1 MKKMDIKK
9 ILVPVDFSE
18 TSEIAMNEA
27 ITLARLLKADLFL
40 IHVIEYNGYYFTVV
54 PESQIFLPSF
64 PELEKVVQKRM
75 DKIQAQIRK
84 EFGIKAE
91 TYITTGDVHSEI
103 INYSEKKKIDMIV
116 MGTHGASGIA
126 EVFIGSNAQRV
137 VTLSDI
143 PVLTIQKK
151 KGKSGYKNILLPID
165 NSLHS
170 REKLNIAIIIAD
182 LFGAKIHLVGLPDS
196 KDKHELEKF
205 KIKLDSVE
213 KIIQADKLPYVTSI
227 VHGNSLAKSAIK
239 YASANKCDLII
250 INTGHES
257 KITGI
262 FLGAFAQQIVNHS
275 KIPVLS
281 CKHAQSEYS
290 IDTPGFGI

>member
-1 MKKMDIKK
+1 MKKTDIKK

-18 TSEIAMNEA
+18 TSDIALNEA
-27 ITLARLLKADLFL
+27 ITMARLLKADLFL
-40 IHVIEYNGYYFTVV
+40 IHVIEYSGYYFTVV

-64 PELEKVVQKRM
+64 PELEKVVQKKL
-75 DKIQAQIRK
+75 DKIQANIRK

-91 TYITTGDVHSEI
+91 TYITNGEVHSEI
-103 INYSEKKKIDMIV
+103 ITYSEKKKIDLIV

-137 VTLSDI
+137 VTLSEI

-151 KGKSGYKNILLPID
+151 KSKSGYKNILLPID
-165 NSLHS
+165 NSMHS
-170 REKLNIAIIIAD
+170 REKLNIAMIIAD
-182 LFGAKIHLVGLPDS
+182 TFGAKIHLVGLPDS
-196 KDKHELEKF
+196 KDKQELDKF
-205 KIKLDSVE
+205 KIKLESVE
-213 KIIQADKLPYVTSI
+213 KIIEADKLSYVTSI
-227 VHGNSLAKSAIK
+227 VQGNSLAKSAMK
-239 YASANKCDLII
+239 YAAANKCDLIVV
-250 INTGHES
+250 NTGHES

-281 CKHAQSEYS
+281 CKHTYNEYS